1 MERARII
8 IQAAKVNNEASIEA
22 LGVSPSE
29 LTPERVRELGGKM
42 ITILGL
48 AGSPV
53 GVRLMFDESELPS
66 GAHALKYHRYCQAV
80 MKARRGEHVTLDNE
94 GLSCPAAAAAFGF
107 RPLPAQLKSGKG
119 LVGFGIVADPE
130 VGKKIFDNMPHLDPG
145 TLKLLDVF
153 PLEKAESVPDIVVV
167 EDAVETLMWL
177 TLAYLHATGGERV
190 SGTTAILQAVCAD
203 STIIPYIQQRLN
215 FGYGCYGC
223 REATDIGPNETV
235 VGFPVSFLEAIVKH
249 LEFLHEKAMIVS
261 RSKRALAALQR
272 REPDSSEKE
281 PGV

>member
-1 MERARII
+1 MT
-8 IQAAKVNNEASIEA
+8 
-22 LGVSPSE
+22 SPSD

-42 ITILGL
+42 ITILDL

-53 GVRLMFDESELPS
+53 GVRLLFDESELPS
-66 GAHALKYHRYCQAV
+66 GAHALKHHRYCQAV
-80 MKARRGEHVTLDNE
+80 MKARRGEHVTLDKD

-107 RPLPAQLKSGKG
+107 KPLPAQLQSGKG

-130 VGKKIFDNMPHLDPG
+130 VGKKIFDNIPHLDPG

-203 STIIPYIQQRLN
+203 STIIPYTQQRLN

-223 REATDIGPNETV
+223 REATDIGPNETI
-235 VGFPVSFLEAIVKH
+235 VGFPASFLPPMVEH
-249 LEFLHEKAMIVS
+249 LEFLHEKAMPVS
-261 RSKRALAALQR
+261 RSKRALAALQGR
-272 REPDSSEKE
+272 QPDSSEKE
-281 PGV
+281 PGA

>member
-1 MERARII
+1 MT
-8 IQAAKVNNEASIEA
+8 
-22 LGVSPSE
+22 SPSD

-42 ITILGL
+42 ITILDL

-53 GVRLMFDESELPS
+53 GVRLLFDESKSPT
-66 GAHALKYHRYCQAV
+66 GAQALKHHRYCQAV
-80 MKARRGEHVTLDNE
+80 MKARKGEHVMLDKE

-107 RPLPAQLKSGKG
+107 KPLPAQPKSGKG
-119 LVGFGIVADPE
+119 LVGFGIVADPA
-130 VGKKIFDNMPHLDPG
+130 VGWKIFEQMPHLDPG
-145 TLKLLDVF
+145 ALKLLDVF

-167 EDAVETLMWL
+167 EDTVETLMWL

-203 STIIPYIQQRLN
+203 STIVPYTQQRLN

-249 LEFLHEKAMIVS
+249 LEFLHEKAMPIS
-261 RSKRALAALQR
+261 GSKRALAALEGRQ
-272 REPDSSEKE
+272 PDSDKKG
-281 PGV
+281 PGA